1 MARYLIQVS
10 YTPESWAAQIKNPT
24 NRLEAVAEML
34 APAGV
39 TFVDAYYAFGEFD
52 IVAIIEGPDNVSTAA
67 AIIAIA
73 AGGATS
79 KIQTTVLMSTEEGL
93 EAVTRAGSIG
103 YQPASS

>member
-10 YTPESWAAQIKNPT
+10 YTGESWAAQIENPT
-24 NRLEAVAEML
+24 NRLEAVGEML
-34 APAGV
+34 APAGI

-67 AIIAIA
+67 ALIKVA

-79 KIQTTVLMSTEEGL
+79 KIQTTVLMSAEEGR

-103 YQPASS
+103 YRPAGS

>member
-10 YTPESWAAQIKNPT
+10 YTSESWAAQVKDPQ

-34 APAGV
+34 APAGI
-39 TFVDAYYAFGEFD
+39 TFVDAYYTFGEFD

-79 KIQTTVLMSTEEGL
+79 KVQTTVLMSAEEGL

-103 YQPASS
+103 YQPAGS

>member
-10 YTPESWAAQIKNPT
+10 YTPESWAVQIKNPS

-34 APAGV
+34 APAGI

-79 KIQTTVLMSTEEGL
+79 EVQTTVLMSADEGV
-93 EAVTRAGSIG
+93 EAITKAGSIG
-103 YQPASS
+103 YRPAGS

>member
-1 MARYLIQVS
+1 MARYLIQIS
-10 YTPESWAAQIKNPT
+10 YTSETWATQIKNPT

-34 APAGV
+34 APSGI
-39 TFVDAYYAFGEFD
+39 TIVDGYYTFGEFD
-52 IVAIIEGPDNVSTAA
+52 LIAIIEGPDNVSTAA

-79 KIQTTVLMSTEEGL
+79 KVQTTVLMSAEEGL

-103 YQPASS
+103 YQPAGS

>member
-10 YTPESWAAQIKNPT
+10 YTPESWAAQIKNPS
-24 NRLEAVAEML
+24 NRLEVVAEML
-34 APAGV
+34 APAGI

-52 IVAIIEGPDNVSTAA
+52 VVAIIEGPDNVSTAA

-79 KIQTTVLMSTEEGL
+79 KVQTTVLMSADEGV
-93 EAVTRAGSIG
+93 EAITKAGSIG
-103 YQPASS
+103 YRPAGS

>member
-10 YTPESWAAQIKNPT
+10 YTPESWAAQIKNPS

-34 APAGV
+34 APAGI

-52 IVAIIEGPDNVSTAA
+52 VVAIIEGPDNVSTAA

-79 KIQTTVLMSTEEGL
+79 KVQTTVLMSADEGV
-93 EAVTRAGSIG
+93 EAITKAGSIG
-103 YQPASS
+103 YRPAGS

>member
-10 YTPESWAAQIKNPT
+10 YTPESWAAQIKNPS

-34 APAGV
+34 APAGI

-79 KIQTTVLMSTEEGL
+79 KVQTTVLMSADEGV
-93 EAVTRAGSIG
+93 EAITKAGSIG
-103 YQPASS
+103 YRPAGS